1 MGIFDIF
8 KSSSQKETSRR
19 IKKKLE
25 QRKNSKS
32 VEWIDQVRQIC
43 SEEEAIEIVKYYNL
57 VFTQLKVSVFTLLAP
72 VNLKDEAKL
81 KKFYTHKFSIG
92 YLWGFLLSL
101 LQIEEFMKDKDDQL
115 IEIILPA
122 MIRQLFNI
130 TDASSQKIFQFTL
143 KESEKIESDKNDFFL
158 KGVDAGNKDLEKFVE
173 EEFKG
178 MIGVNF
184 SYHIDE
190 LKDDLN

>member
-25 QRKNSKS
+25 QRKNSKT
-32 VEWIDQVRQIC
+32 VEWIEQVRQIC

-143 KESEKIESDKNDFFL
+143 KESEKIESDKNDFFS
-158 KGVDAGNKDLEKFVE
+158 KGVEAGNKDLQKFAE

>member
-8 KSSSQKETSRR
+8 KKSSKAETSSR

-122 MIRQLFNI
+122 MVRQLFNI

>member
-72 VNLKDEAKL
+72 VNLKDETKL

>member
-8 KSSSQKETSRR
+8 KSSSPKETSRR

-101 LQIEEFMKDKDDQL
+101 FQIEEFMKDKDDQL
-115 IEIILPA
+115 MEIILPT
-122 MIRQLFNI
+122 MLRQLFNI

-143 KESEKIESDKNDFFL
+143 NESEKNESDKNDFFL
-158 KGVDAGNKDLEKFVE
+158 KGVEAGNKDLEKFVE

>member
-8 KSSSQKETSRR
+8 KKTSERETSSR
-19 IKKKLE
+19 IRKKLE
-25 QRKNSKS
+25 ERKNFKS
-32 VEWIDQVRQIC
+32 VEWIDELRQIC
-43 SEEEAIEIVKYYNL
+43 SEEEATEIVKYYNL

-92 YLWGFLLSL
+92 YLWGFLFSL
-101 LQIEEFMKDKDDQL
+101 LQIEDFMKDRDDQL

-122 MIRQLFNI
+122 MIRQLFNV
-130 TDASSQKIFQFTL
+130 TKESSKKIYQFTL
-143 KESEKIESDKNDFFL
+143 NEAEKNQSDTNDFFA
-158 KGVDAGNKDLEKFVE
+158 KGVDAGNKDWEKFVE
-173 EEFKG
+173 EDFKG

-184 SYHIDE
+184 SYYIDE
-190 LKDDLN
+190 LKKDLN

>member
-122 MIRQLFNI
+122 MVRQLFNI

>member
-8 KSSSQKETSRR
+8 KKTSERETSNR
-19 IKKKLE
+19 IRKKLE
-25 QRKNSKS
+25 ERKNSKS
-32 VEWIDQVRQIC
+32 VEWIDELRQIC
-43 SEEEAIEIVKYYNL
+43 SEEETTEIVKYYNL

-92 YLWGFLLSL
+92 YLWGFLFSL
-101 LQIEEFMKDKDDQL
+101 LQIEDFMKDRDDQL

-122 MIRQLFNI
+122 MIRQLFNV
-130 TDASSQKIFQFTL
+130 TKESSKKIYQFTL
-143 KESEKIESDKNDFFL
+143 NEAEKNESDTNDFFA
-158 KGVDAGNKDLEKFVE
+158 KGVDAGNKDWEKFFE
-173 EEFKG
+173 EDLKG

-184 SYHIDE
+184 SYYIDE
-190 LKDDLN
+190 LKEDLK

>member
-115 IEIILPA
+115 IEIILPT
-122 MIRQLFNI
+122 MLRQLFNI

-143 KESEKIESDKNDFFL
+143 NESEKIESDKNDFFS
-158 KGVDAGNKDLEKFVE
+158 KGVEAGNKDLEKFVE

>member
-8 KSSSQKETSRR
+8 KSSSQKETSIR

-122 MIRQLFNI
+122 MVRQLFNI